1 MGWDG
6 MDEVSD
12 WPAKRPWE
20 AKIFLSLI
28 DSVFFFQLKEGWQ
41 FLLPLGIRT
50 RAGRF
55 VWGFVCFALD
65 VAMVGGVGFSF
76 LFFFFFLARERSY
89 ARYHWV
95 INGRLRYLQI
105 GQVEHEVEIGMSSP
119 SSIVENLPSAGVWRG
134 GPTA

>member
-28 DSVFFFQLKEGWQ
+28 DSVFFFSIDFFFKEGRHS
-41 FLLPLGIRT
+41 FHHSGSGT

-55 VWGFVCFALD
+55 VWGFGFLDLD
-65 VAMVGGVGFSF
+65 VAMVGGVGFYF
-76 LFFFFFLARERSY
+76 LLFFFFLAR
-89 ARYHWV
+89 
-95 INGRLRYLQI
+95 
-105 GQVEHEVEIGMSSP
+105 
-119 SSIVENLPSAGVWRG
+119 
-134 GPTA
+134 